1 MPTPSHAKQEA
12 QPQQATKAKPAEA
25 RQAHTPRAP
34 RFLADVPYVQ
44 VVRLHAFLS
53 REEAIPPLPKS
64 ERPAPAPPRAV
75 RSEPREVP
83 PQATGHGTLHGVPDL
98 APEPEPAPPPPTQI
112 SDTLLQRERERLVHA
127 VETLRLQSDRLAEL
141 ARADTMEIAFQIAQR
156 IVEAELKTGP
166 DALFSLVRSALK
178 QVGEARRVKVRVN
191 PVDGEL
197 LRPPLGVA
205 ASLGPSIAK
214 IEIVDDASLQR
225 GDCLVDTDFGH
236 VDGRLSNRFS
246 ELRRVLSVAED
257 AA

>member
-1 MPTPSHAKQEA
+1 MANA
-12 QPQQATKAKPAEA
+12 PA
-25 RQAHTPRAP
+25 PRSP
-34 RFLADVPYVQ
+34 RFLADVPAVQ
-44 VVRLHAFLS
+44 VVKLHCFLS
-53 REEAIPPLPKS
+53 REETIPPLPQV
-64 ERPAPAPPRAV
+64 ERPPPPRAV
-75 RSEPREVP
+75 RPEPRASPAPVAVP
-83 PQATGHGTLHGVPDL
+83 VLHGVPDL
-98 APEPEPAPPPPTQI
+98 VPEPDQAPPPPSQI

-141 ARADTMEIAFQIAQR
+141 ARADTMEIAFQIAQK
-156 IVEAELKTGP
+156 IVETELKTGP
-166 DALFSLVRSALK
+166 EALFSLVRSALK

-191 PVDGEL
+191 PKDGEL
-197 LRPPLGVA
+197 LRSPLGVA

-236 VDGRLSNRFS
+236 VDGRLSNRFN